1 MLKTPE
7 IAIIVAMDLNR
18 GIGLNGDM
26 PWRLSADL
34 KRFKAITMG
43 YPVIMGRRT
52 FESLPKGAL
61 PGRTNIVVSS
71 NPFFKAENAIVV
83 GSPAAALAA
92 CCDAAKVF
100 VIGGGQLYRYF
111 VGVANTLHITKIH
124 HAYPADTHFPEI
136 PDADFSLTLRES
148 ITNDPAFPYP
158 YDFLT
163 YQRKLIQHE

>member
-1 MLKTPE
+1 MLKIPE
-7 IAIIVAMDLNR
+7 IAIIVAMDLNQ

-61 PGRTNIVVSS
+61 PGRTNIVISS
-71 NPFFKAENAIVV
+71 NPLFKAENSIVV
-83 GSPAAALAA
+83 ASPEAALEV
-92 CCDAAKVF
+92 CHDAGKVF
-100 VIGGGQLYRYF
+100 VIGGGQLYRHF
-111 VGVANTLHITKIH
+111 LVVANVLYITKIH
-124 HAYPADTHFPEI
+124 HVYPADTHFPEFSGT
-136 PDADFSLTLRES
+136 DFVLTAQES
-148 ITNDPAFPYP
+148 VTNDPAFPYP

-163 YQRKLIQHE
+163 YQRNLIQPE